1 MIDATDRF
9 RMPKCQAAQKP
20 AASQKNQQVRFG
32 KETTPMHSQPKHNG
46 DVFVK
51 STKATDAAAKPA
63 APAKSPNP
71 FGAALQNFVK
81 QASKADNPLVN
92 ALKKLAPASEPAKLD
107 ATRKSVEAQPVQS
120 PFMKAGEHKLA
131 SPEKAFAT
139 QPTSAQLYNRNKV
152 NLFAGAAVASAGL
165 GALGAAV
172 LGPASLAAN
181 PALLNKMIA
190 LLPTQLP

>member
-1 MIDATDRF
+1 MIDAMDRL
-9 RMPKCQAAQKP
+9 RKLQCQAEQKP
-20 AASQKNQQVRFG
+20 TALQKNQPVQFG
-32 KETTPMHSQPKHNG
+32 QKITPMHSQPKHGG

-51 STKATDAAAKPA
+51 SIKPTDMAAKPA
-63 APAKSPNP
+63 VPAKSPNP
-71 FGAALQNFVK
+71 FGTALQNFVK
-81 QASKADNPLVN
+81 QAGKADNPLVN
-92 ALKKLAPASEPAKLD
+92 ALKKLAPASESAKLE

-139 QPTSAQLYNRNKV
+139 QPTSAQIYNRNKI
-152 NLFAGAAVASAGL
+152 NLFAGAAVTAAGL

-181 PALLNKMIA
+181 PALLNKMVA